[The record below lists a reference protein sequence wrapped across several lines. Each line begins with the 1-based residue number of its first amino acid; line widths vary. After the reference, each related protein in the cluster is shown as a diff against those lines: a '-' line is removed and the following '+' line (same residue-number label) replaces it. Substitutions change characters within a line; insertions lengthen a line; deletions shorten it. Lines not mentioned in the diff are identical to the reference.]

1 MENVVFF
8 EVILLDMLACCY
20 IVTKDQPRDVGGDG
34 HCGLQGY
41 IEIFIERVCVGVAQG
56 GRSCAGARGAP
67 AEKFGLDLSTFWRYL
82 GKKVPFGV
90 KNRVSRARSALL
102 LGIYCIF
109 Y

>member
-41 IEIFIERVCVGVAQG
+41 IEIFIERVCIGVAQG

-67 AEKFGLDLSTFWRYL
+67 AEKFGLGRKF
-82 GKKVPFGV
+82 
-90 KNRVSRARSALL
+90 
-102 LGIYCIF
+102 
-109 Y
+109 

>member
-8 EVILLDMLACCY
+8 EVILLDLLACCY

-67 AEKFGLDLSTFWRYL
+67 PKSLDSD
-82 GKKVPFGV
+82 KK
-90 KNRVSRARSALL
+90 
-102 LGIYCIF
+102 I
-109 Y
+109 